1 MEQKEVGNVPQAGQ
15 RLAVAERNGLA
26 ARVAGGHDERRE
38 RRERG
43 KSFEE
48 QVVQRRV
55 GQHDADAVHVR
66 RNGGR
71 QDAARGEH
79 HDGPFGRGQDG
90 GFRIGNT
97 GDASG
102 RFKIRHHDRQRFVR
116 AALAFAQQ
124 GDGFG
129 TRCVAD
135 QMKSLQGP

>member
-1 MEQKEVGNVPQAGQ
+1 M
-15 RLAVAERNGLA
+15 
-26 ARVAGGHDERRE
+26 
-38 RRERG
+38 
-43 KSFEE
+43 
-48 QVVQRRV
+48 VQRRV

-135 QMKSLQGP
+135 QMKTSKALDRNDVSGTQGGGCPLNGVLPFGKLLSLIHI